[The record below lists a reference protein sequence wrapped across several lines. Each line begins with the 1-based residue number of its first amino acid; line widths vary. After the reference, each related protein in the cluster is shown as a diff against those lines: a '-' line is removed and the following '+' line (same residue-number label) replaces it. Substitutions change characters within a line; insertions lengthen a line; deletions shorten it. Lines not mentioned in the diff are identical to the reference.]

1 MNYYFQINYYIKLR
15 PNHSGKRSFRL
26 VIEQPWIN
34 ARYPR
39 RTHIHTRTASHRA
52 TDVKRRVKWR
62 ITYKGT
68 NLIARLP
75 RAKLQ
80 RSYTIRGRPRVQ
92 YFRRQRE
99 SLSLSLSL
107 GSREFAAPFLS
118 LSLSRAVNQT
128 ISNSIAPARKLTE
141 RPAPTRG
148 ETIMA
153 LLPYK
158 RFIKTKLL

>member
-92 YFRRQRE
+92 YFRQQRE

-107 GSREFAAPFLS
+107 GSREFAAPSLS
-118 LSLSRAVNQT
+118 LSLLISRCK
-128 ISNSIAPARKLTE
+128 SNDFQFDCPGAEANRAAGPDSRWNDNGFIAL
-141 RPAPTRG
+141 
-148 ETIMA
+148 
-153 LLPYK
+153 
-158 RFIKTKLL
+158 